1 MSTLAV
7 LGAGPK
13 ALAIAAKANVL
24 RDLGLGSIDVVL
36 IEQRAVAADWRGTD
50 GWTDGEPLLG
60 TPPEKDIGFPYRSCF
75 GPAVDAALEQQLTSH
90 VVRHAPFDRE
100 HWRDII

>member
-13 ALAIAAKANVL
+13 ALAIAAKAKVL
-24 RDLGLGSIDVVL
+24 RDLGLGSLDVVL

-50 GWTDGEPLLG
+50 GWTDGEPHLG
-60 TPPEKDIGFPYRSCF
+60 TPPEKDIGS
-75 GPAVDAALEQQLTSH
+75 AAGARRGSKCLD
-90 VVRHAPFDRE
+90 HA
-100 HWRDII
+100 